1 MPHSRLILPEIS
13 KSKKMTTQEY
23 AYQRLRHSLMVGSI
37 APGIPLTIRGLAASL
52 ETSPTP
58 VREAIRRLSSKNALT
73 ILENRRC
80 VVPVMTK
87 ERFAELIKFRAATE
101 IFAAERAL
109 PFVSDKL
116 IDTLETIDFSMDK
129 AVIAKDRETLIIQ
142 NQDFHTSLY
151 MANPDQVIIPTIE
164 SIWLQLGPFLKIAL
178 QHIGVF
184 YVVDR
189 HKEIIIA
196 LRSRNLSALKQAIS
210 NDIHD
215 AVGQLDE
222 EALKKILSS

>member
-1 MPHSRLILPEIS
+1 MSTSPLILPDIC
-13 KSKKMTTQEY
+13 KSQKMTTQEY
-23 AYQRLRHSLMVGSI
+23 AYRRLRHSLMVGSI
-37 APGIPLTIRGLAASL
+37 APGIPLTIRGLAAAL
-52 ETSPTP
+52 EISPTP
-58 VREAIRRLSSKNALT
+58 VREALRRLSSKNALT

-101 IFAAERAL
+101 SFAAERAL
-109 PFVSDKL
+109 PFVSDQL
-116 IDTLETIDFSMDK
+116 IDTLEKIDFNMDK
-129 AVIAKDRETLIIQ
+129 AVIAKDRETLILQ
-142 NQDFHTSLY
+142 NQEFHTKLY

-178 QHIGVF
+178 NHIGVF

-196 LRSRNLSALKQAIS
+196 LRSRNLDALKQAIS
-210 NDIHD
+210 NDIYD
-215 AVGQLDE
+215 AVGKLDE
-222 EALKKILSS
+222 AALNKILSS